1 MPNFPYRGP
10 LHRNSIQGF
19 DLLTDYLFP
28 RPSDISRAPAET
40 EEASADDSN
49 ATPVTDSEAPSPTE
63 HDQDES
69 EDIPLSPRAE
79 FMLFLGDFIYADIPI
94 YTGDDK
100 EAYRRLYRR
109 NYRSESFRKLYEK
122 LREFCLEVDETLV
135 NVWRYQL
142 YSLLTMIMR

>member
-28 RPSDISRAPAET
+28 RPSGDVSRASATET
-40 EEASADDSN
+40 EEASDIPDVTS
-49 ATPVTDSEAPSPTE
+49 VTDSGEAPSPTE
-63 HDQDES
+63 HEQDHGT

-109 NYRSESFRKLYEK
+109 NYQSESFRKLYEK
-122 LREFCLEVDETLV
+122 LREFCLEVNETH
-135 NVWRYQL
+135 R
-142 YSLLTMIMR
+142 